1 MLVSCTFMMIS
12 AALSAS
18 NKLKCDAASY
28 LKQSEMRA
36 NRGGNSSGAWSTLL
50 AELPCARVGTQLPSS

>member
-1 MLVSCTFMMIS
+1 MLVSCSLTMIS
-12 AALSAS
+12 ATLPAS
-18 NKLKCDAASY
+18 NKLECDAASY

-50 AELPCARVGTQLPSS
+50 AELPCACVGTQLPSP